1 MTNYFKV
8 TRGVRQGCLLSP
20 FLFVLAVEIL
30 ALKLRHDLD
39 CKGIILPNSR
49 EARLMQFADDTTV
62 IWRKKDITINQKTLF
77 WKTWFKSGICFVQD
91 LLNKDRKFLSLGE
104 FNEKFGLKVNYLQY
118 FQIIAAIPSSLK
130 RNAKQTPISSECL
143 F

>member
-1 MTNYFKV
+1 M
-8 TRGVRQGCLLSP
+8 
-20 FLFVLAVEIL
+20 
-30 ALKLRHDLD
+30 
-39 CKGIILPNSR
+39 
-49 EARLMQFADDTTV
+49 
-62 IWRKKDITINQKTLF
+62 
-77 WKTWFKSGICFVQD
+77 QD

-143 F
+143 FLTPDLLYLSEDNTLPLSKMRC